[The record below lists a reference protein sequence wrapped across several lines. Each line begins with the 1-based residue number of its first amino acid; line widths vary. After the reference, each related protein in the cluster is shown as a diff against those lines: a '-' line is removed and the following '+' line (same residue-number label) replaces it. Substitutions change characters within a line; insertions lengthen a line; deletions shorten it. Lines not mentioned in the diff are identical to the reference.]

1 MKVVIYLAEKI
12 CEPLYGTESDAI
24 GDKSSSEVKPQ
35 NLCNERQLICERV
48 RSVDSA

>member
-12 CEPLYGTESDAI
+12 CELLYGTESDAI
-24 GDKSSSEVKPQ
+24 GGKSSSEVKPQ